1 MDAGSVTS
9 YDNTYENRL
18 DQTKSHNV
26 FSKHIHLEG
35 LLHNDR
41 VSNVIGTYSQLLF
54 TWLASDGRD
63 ALRRILTLDGES
75 LIQITYSN
83 ILFT

>member
-1 MDAGSVTS
+1 MDVGSVTS

-18 DQTKSHNV
+18 DQTRSHNV

-41 VSNVIGTYSQLLF
+41 VSNVIGTYS
-54 TWLASDGRD
+54 
-63 ALRRILTLDGES
+63 
-75 LIQITYSN
+75 
-83 ILFT
+83 